1 MATPTPALTP
11 APTDA
16 AMRAAWARLCAHH
29 TQRTQ
34 GCAPALPPFDEA
46 MGDAIYRHLIRIAAR
61 VDRLRVHAAALATPS
76 TSSTTSPPT
85 ARAPQVPRH
94 PPMADAKRRAAND
107 FDE

>member
-1 MATPTPALTP
+1 MAEPTPAPTP

-46 MGDAIYRHLIRIAAR
+46 MADAIYRHLIRIAAR

-76 TSSTTSPPT
+76 ITSPTT

-94 PPMADAKRRAAND
+94 PPLADAKRRAAND

>member
-46 MGDAIYRHLIRIAAR
+46 ITNAIYGPLIHVAAR
-61 VDRLRVHAAALATPS
+61 GHASTPAAALAT
-76 TSSTTSPPT
+76 TSATRTPT
-85 ARAPQVPRH
+85 AQAPQVPRH

-107 FDE
+107 LDE